1 MNELYDGK
9 IFANNLNHYMKINN
23 VDRNK
28 LCKDL
33 GFKYTTVREWTNG
46 TAFPR
51 IDKVEMLA
59 NYFNIQKSD
68 LIEDNGQANLS
79 ELDEALFSK
88 AKELTDEEK
97 RAVITVMN
105 AIKKDIDEKR

>member
-68 LIEDNGQANLS
+68 LIEDNGQSNLS
-79 ELDEALFSK
+79 ELDEVLFSK
-88 AKELTDEEK
+88 AKELTDDEK
-97 RAVITVMN
+97 KAVITVMN
-105 AIKKDIDEKR
+105 AIKKDIDEKK

>member
-68 LIEDNGQANLS
+68 LIEDHGQANLS